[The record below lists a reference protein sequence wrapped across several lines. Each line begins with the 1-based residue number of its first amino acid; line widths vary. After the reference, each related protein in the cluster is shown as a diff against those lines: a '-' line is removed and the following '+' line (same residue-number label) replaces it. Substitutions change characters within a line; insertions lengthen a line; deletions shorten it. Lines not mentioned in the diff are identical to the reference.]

1 MGSRKPPFGTGIHLT
16 FPIRAPGRSLDRSR
30 DHAGFHGIQ
39 FEQGIACPN
48 GLAKERDGGGSAHD
62 FFYFP
67 GNCVPSAGPIF
78 RCLQQQM
85 REGATCEISVAT
97 SAAQQEAGSHAA
109 AAACH
114 ATAAA
119 SCGQLRWRWP
129 RSCAEDRPPLGEG
142 AELDAKTKPV
152 LLSFSFFFKF

>member
-1 MGSRKPPFGTGIHLT
+1 MEIKFPDEDHMGSKESPFCIGIHLT
-16 FPIRAPGRSLDRSR
+16 FSIRAPGRSLDRSR
-30 DHAGFHGIQ
+30 DHAGFHEMH

-85 REGATCEISVAT
+85 SEGATCAISVAT
-97 SAAQQEAGSHAA
+97 
-109 AAACH
+109 
-114 ATAAA
+114 
-119 SCGQLRWRWP
+119 
-129 RSCAEDRPPLGEG
+129 
-142 AELDAKTKPV
+142 
-152 LLSFSFFFKF
+152 